1 MPKCLNLGSERHA
14 YKCPPMSSC
23 YSCLLLQLVLD
34 GLVLLL
40 RPAILRGRLLLGDHR
55 VVLLQGHV
63 HVHAGVVFG
72 LAVLVNGPLLLVA
85 HQTLQ
90 AVGHQVRGLAD
101 GWSRVLLGV
110 RVDDLPVILELHD
123 HLELVVA
130 HGPRRGL
137 LHNINLAIRCLLEL
151 NVRRLADVE
160 VLVLLEAC
168 VDFADHAFLALQRVN
183 DLICDPLPGRGVLL
197 QVLAVREVRVQVD
210 FVREAPVGLR
220 LRFLNLDHGLL
231 PGLLHGALGQ
241 VAAGA
246 RRAGHGERTMQGDP
260 CDARQQGHGRDQGT
274 VAAHRAEGRHRHL
287 GASSKKLC

>member
-63 HVHAGVVFG
+63 HVQAGVIFG

-85 HQTLQ
+85 KQALQ

-168 VDFADHAFLALQRVN
+168 IDFADQAFLALQRVS
-183 DLICDPLPGRGVLL
+183 DLVCDPLSGRGVLL

-210 FVREAPVGLR
+210 FVREAPVWLR
-220 LRFLNLDHGLL
+220 LRVLHLEQGLL